1 MDDIIEFILELIFE
15 CGIEVCKNSKI
26 PKYIRYPLIVII
38 SLSFIAIIGII
49 LFVIFSILKSNLIA
63 GIILLVIVLVMLVLF
78 IFKYGRTFLV
88 KINKK

>member
-38 SLSFIAIIGII
+38 SLTFIAIIGII
-49 LFVIFSILKSNLIA
+49 LFVIFSILKSNLIV
-63 GIILLVIVLVMLVLF
+63 GIILLAIILIMLVLV
-78 IFKYGRTFLV
+78 ILKYGRTFLI
-88 KINKK
+88 KINKR